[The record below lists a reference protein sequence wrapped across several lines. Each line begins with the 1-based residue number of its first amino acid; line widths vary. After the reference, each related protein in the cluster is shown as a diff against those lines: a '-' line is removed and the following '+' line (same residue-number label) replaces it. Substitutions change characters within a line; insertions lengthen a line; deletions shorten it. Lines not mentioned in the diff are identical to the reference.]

1 MTGRE
6 YMDPKGKNPKATLK
20 IAEKLGLKP
29 LLENPMRYYSNGET
43 RKTLIGKA
51 LLSDQNSILDEP
63 FDGLDFNS
71 VCWLKQTI
79 SSLIEKG

>member
-1 MTGRE
+1 
-6 YMDPKGKNPKATLK
+6 MDPEGKNSNATLK

-51 LLSDQNSILDEP
+51 LLSDQK
-63 FDGLDFNS
+63 
-71 VCWLKQTI
+71 CYT
-79 SSLIEKG
+79 